1 MAAQELPDDSQ
12 ESLGFRDGRAC
23 GGAWVIAV
31 GKKDEKVRDQL
42 LNSLAEEGY
51 AFFFGFT
58 IGAVGRI
65 IRNMGF
71 R

>member
-1 MAAQELPDDSQ
+1 MSNPFERP
-12 ESLGFRDGRAC
+12 LGFRDGRSC

-42 LNSLAEEGY
+42 LNSLAEESY

-58 IGAVGRI
+58 IGAVWRI
-65 IRNMGF
+65 IRKMGF